1 MRFQNPRARRY
12 WVTSLHFRQSEPSAS
27 FFFTMVTCM
36 GVPFIDPW
44 RVRRTRARLRDVKV
58 ALRDVAE
65 EHVVGRLARLG
76 TEQTLEALA
85 DLAARHEDPI
95 ALQDLPDQ
103 LVVGFDRLCDGEVP
117 VCPGAAA
124 CPEVQGCHLEERE
137 IGLTRLEQDDVTLEM
152 RVVLILP
159 DAELE
164 ARVEQ
169 RAENLVQ
176 DREHSLVGERPTFEL
191 VGVALG

>member
-1 MRFQNPRARRY
+1 MRSQNPRACRY

-36 GVPFIDPW
+36 GVPFIDPG

-65 EHVVGRLARLG
+65 EHVVGRLARL
-76 TEQTLEALA
+76 
-85 DLAARHEDPI
+85 
-95 ALQDLPDQ
+95 
-103 LVVGFDRLCDGEVP
+103 VVGFDRLRDGEVP

-152 RVVLILP
+152 RVVL
-159 DAELE
+159 
-164 ARVEQ
+164 
-169 RAENLVQ
+169 
-176 DREHSLVGERPTFEL
+176 
-191 VGVALG
+191 

>member
-1 MRFQNPRARRY
+1 R
-12 WVTSLHFRQSEPSAS
+12 L
-27 FFFTMVTCM
+27 
-36 GVPFIDPW
+36 PW
-44 RVRRTRARLRDVKV
+44 
-58 ALRDVAE
+58 
-65 EHVVGRLARLG
+65 LG
-76 TEQTLEALA
+76 TEQLLEAVA
-85 DLAARHEDPI
+85 DVPAPHEDTI
-95 ALQDLPDQ
+95 GLQDLPDQ
-103 LVVGFDRLCDGEVP
+103 LVVGFDRLRGGEVP
-117 VCPGAAA
+117 VCPGAPA

-191 VGVALG
+191 VGVALGGETALDAVPGRADGGW